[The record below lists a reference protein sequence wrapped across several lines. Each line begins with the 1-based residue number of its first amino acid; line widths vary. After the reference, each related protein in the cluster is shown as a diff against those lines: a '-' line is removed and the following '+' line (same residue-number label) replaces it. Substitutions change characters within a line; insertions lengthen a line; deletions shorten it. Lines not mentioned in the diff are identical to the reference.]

1 MSVTLFQDF
10 APFQG
15 QEFLKVSLFP
25 KFSNYRFS
33 RNLWRFAGRNFQKCH
48 VFRIPCKKLQFDP
61 YRAGCL
67 QPQWVTLFHK
77 NREFHGQEFSKMSR
91 FQSEANAARR
101 HNRKDMQIQ
110 SRLHCRPRYHSLG
123 IFILPVSKMFRVK
136 IKNSLLAHSSQE
148 VKRVCVCVCVPLAS
162 PRPAGGHTTS
172 QVGTKDGGAEHQGCC
187 NAGSMHKSKGFY
199 S

>member
-77 NREFHGQEFSKMSR
+77 NREFHGQEFSKVSAFSR
-91 FQSEANAARR
+91 CASTPELWNFRKKSRNFQHRYRNAGRLVASIPCQPLLST
-101 HNRKDMQIQ
+101 QIC
-110 SRLHCRPRYHSLG
+110 LTRP
-123 IFILPVSKMFRVK
+123 
-136 IKNSLLAHSSQE
+136 
-148 VKRVCVCVCVPLAS
+148 
-162 PRPAGGHTTS
+162 PRPP
-172 QVGTKDGGAEHQGCC
+172 TKCHLRAQFH
-187 NAGSMHKSKGFY
+187 FRL
-199 S
+199 